1 MARVCYATCKIVQ
14 SAWRSHSQGAASG
27 SQLPGAFGIH
37 KAQARASDGS
47 WGHTCTLYLHRS
59 MGQVTEVGP
68 QCMPARLLWQVKWT
82 ADARAMREV
91 QHMPGSAPPAVA
103 LTRHGTGCGTLTP
116 SALWRGAG
124 AGTKRDPEP

>member
-47 WGHTCTLYLHRS
+47 WGHTCTLYLHKS
-59 MGQVTEVGP
+59 MCQVTEVGP
-68 QCMPARLLWQVKWT
+68 QCMPACLLWQVKWT

-91 QHMPGSAPPAVA
+91 QHMPGSALPAVA
-103 LTRHGTGCGTLTP
+103 HHQTWHRMCHTPTLGAVACGRCRNQARP
-116 SALWRGAG
+116 
-124 AGTKRDPEP
+124 